1 MKDNNKI
8 EFGDFQT
15 PAILAEKMVSILL
28 ELNVNPQIIIE
39 PTCGTG
45 EILFEATKR
54 FKAEK
59 SIGIEINPEYVSI
72 SENKANTHNNI
83 QIINADIFQSY
94 KAIIPS
100 DNLSKSILF
109 IGNPPWVTNSGIGTI
124 EGSNLPNKSNIKGLR
139 GIDAIT
145 GKSNFDI
152 AEYILLKLIEQY
164 NQINSI
170 FAFLCKT
177 IVARNILKHLWNNG
191 IKYKNS
197 SIYPIDTLKYFN
209 ASADAC
215 FFIIDFRKKV
225 ENKTCDVY
233 KSIDDKVLSTVYG
246 YYSSL
251 IIKNIN
257 EFKSHNYFGKSDY
270 TWRNGLKHDCS
281 KVMELTIRN
290 NKIYN
295 GFDEEVDVETD
306 LIYPFLKS
314 SDLPKEQMNIRK
326 YVIVTQ
332 HYVGEETNNIKYNYP
347 KLWNYLERHSE
358 FLDSRKSSIYKNK
371 PRFSIFS
378 IGEYSFSPYKIAISG
393 LYKKIAFKKIGMYEN
408 KPIMVDDTCNF
419 IPCFSQNEADLIY
432 NLLTSDESYAYLNSV
447 IFWDSK
453 RPITTEILNN
463 IDLRKIASNKGIDN
477 SYNTLC
483 YNNKIIKK
491 DDVMQPTLF

>member
-1 MKDNNKI
+1 
-8 EFGDFQT
+8 
-15 PAILAEKMVSILL
+15 
-28 ELNVNPQIIIE
+28 
-39 PTCGTG
+39 
-45 EILFEATKR
+45 
-54 FKAEK
+54 
-59 SIGIEINPEYVSI
+59 
-72 SENKANTHNNI
+72 
-83 QIINADIFQSY
+83 
-94 KAIIPS
+94 
-100 DNLSKSILF
+100 
-109 IGNPPWVTNSGIGTI
+109 
-124 EGSNLPNKSNIKGLR
+124 
-139 GIDAIT
+139 
-145 GKSNFDI
+145 
-152 AEYILLKLIEQY
+152 
-164 NQINSI
+164 
-170 FAFLCKT
+170 
-177 IVARNILKHLWNNG
+177 
-191 IKYKNS
+191 
-197 SIYPIDTLKYFN
+197 
-209 ASADAC
+209 
-215 FFIIDFRKKV
+215 
-225 ENKTCDVY
+225 
-233 KSIDDKVLSTVYG
+233 
-246 YYSSL
+246 
-251 IIKNIN
+251 
-257 EFKSHNYFGKSDY
+257 
-270 TWRNGLKHDCS
+270 
-281 KVMELTIRN
+281 MELTIRN